1 MALRSCTSF
10 GRREVSFRVAGGG
23 GGDDTYLSITTPLV
37 PPFAA
42 SDGMAEDSALLK
54 QAATLGL
61 ELNADALHH
70 ILLQKQW

>member
-1 MALRSCTSF
+1 VLREEGVVMTF
-10 GRREVSFRVAGGG
+10 
-23 GGDDTYLSITTPLV
+23 T
-37 PPFAA
+37 A

-54 QAATLGL
+54 EAATLGL